1 MARKR
6 STRRRPASRRSSK
19 PASPASSAAATE
31 SAGKQNVDEALLKS
45 ASTGGEA
52 PATEPV
58 QDAGAAEEANEA
70 AADVVTLP
78 SAITVRDLAVVLDTS
93 PINLIRELM
102 KNGVMANINQEI
114 DFDTAA
120 IVASDL
126 GVEVQEESA
135 PEAEEEEAEA
145 SLRKRRE
152 YSEEELA
159 RLTPRPPVVTIM
171 GHVDHGKTSLLDVI
185 RQTDVVASEAGG
197 ITQHI
202 GAYQVQKQTKK
213 ITFLDT
219 PGHEAFTAMR
229 ARGAMATDIAVLVV
243 AADDGVKPQT
253 LEAINHARAAD
264 VPIVVALSKM
274 DKATANPDAVKKQL
288 ADVDLIV
295 EDYGGE
301 VICVPVSAKQ
311 KTGLDNLLEMILLVA
326 EMADFKALSDVPAEG
341 VVLEGRMDKTRGAL
355 ATLLVQEG
363 MLRVGDNLVIGDLFG
378 RVRAMFDDKG
388 ERIDE
393 AGPSTPVAVLGLSD
407 VPGAGDTFRI
417 AEDERTAKGLAS
429 DEASRREE
437 VATQDSRR
445 PVSLDDFFAQAQ
457 KGRAKALNIILKAD
471 VQGSMEPIVNSVEK
485 LGDENL
491 QVNLL
496 HAGTGNISESDVML
510 AVASEAIVIGF
521 HVEVDA
527 AASRM
532 ADTEGVD
539 VRKYDII
546 YNVVDD
552 IDKALKGLLEPT
564 YEDVIIGHAQV
575 KAIFRIGR
583 KRQIAGSQ
591 VSDGI
596 AARNARARVLRGE
609 EILFDGQV
617 ASLRRFKDDVRE
629 VTAGMECGISL
640 DGYDDYAEGDV
651 IEFYRKQ
658 ESRA

>member
-1 MARKR
+1 MDEKRSTRKR
-6 STRRRPASRRSSK
+6 STSPKGAKPDAPAR
-19 PASPASSAAATE
+19 SAATPE
-31 SAGKQNVDEALLKS
+31 SAEKQSVDDETPKTASTVSQAPTTAPAQDEGPADEAHE
-45 ASTGGEA
+45 T
-52 PATEPV
+52 
-58 QDAGAAEEANEA
+58 

-78 SAITVRDLAVVLDTS
+78 SAITVRDLAAVLDTS
-93 PINLIRELM
+93 PIDLIRELM
-102 KNGVMANINQEI
+102 KSGIMANINQEI

-126 GVEVQEESA
+126 GVEVQEEHL
-135 PEAEEEEAEA
+135 PEAEEEGVEAP
-145 SLRKRRE
+145 LRKRRE

-159 RLTPRPPVVTIM
+159 RLKPRPPVVTIM

-202 GAYQVQKQTKK
+202 GAYQVQKQGKK

-253 LEAINHARAAD
+253 LEAISHARAAD
-264 VPIVVALSKM
+264 VPIVVALNKM
-274 DKATANPDAVKKQL
+274 DKANANPDAVKKQL
-288 ADVDLIV
+288 ADVDLII
-295 EDYGGE
+295 EDFGGE

-326 EMADFKALSDVPAEG
+326 EMADFKALTDVPAEG
-341 VVLEGRMDKTRGAL
+341 VVIEGRMDKTRGAL

-363 MLRVGDNLVIGDLFG
+363 TLRVGDNLVIGDLFG

-388 ERIDE
+388 ERIDQ
-393 AGPSTPVAVLGLSD
+393 AGPSTPAAVLGLSD

-429 DEASRREE
+429 EEASRREE
-437 VATQDSRR
+437 VASQDKRKA
-445 PVSLDDFFAQAQ
+445 VSLDDFFAQAQ
-457 KGRAKALNIILKAD
+457 EGRAKALNIILKAD
-471 VQGSMEPIVNSVEK
+471 VQGSIEPIVNSVDK

-521 HVEVDA
+521 NVQVDA

-532 ADTEGVD
+532 ADSEGVD

-546 YNVVDD
+546 YNLVDD

-596 AARNARARVLRGE
+596 AARKARARVLRRE
-609 EILFDGQV
+609 ELLFDGQV

-629 VTAGMECGISL
+629 VTVGMECGIGL
-640 DGYDDYAEGDV
+640 DGFDDYAEDDV
-651 IEFYRKQ
+651 IEFYRKE